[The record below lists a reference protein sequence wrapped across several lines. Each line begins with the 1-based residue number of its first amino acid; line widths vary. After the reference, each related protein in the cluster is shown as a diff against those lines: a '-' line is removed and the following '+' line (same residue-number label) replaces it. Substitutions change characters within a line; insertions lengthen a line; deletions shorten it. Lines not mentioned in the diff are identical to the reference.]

1 MSENAFSEEPI
12 GSRVVTGLSKISL
25 ALKTQAWKGAS
36 QQGLTPTQGQILAL
50 LAQKGER
57 RLGEVAFLLGIT
69 PATASDAVKVL
80 TAKGLVAKG
89 KGPGDARSVSL
100 SLTPQGLAE
109 AERTALWPDFL
120 LAAVESLEPEEQRVF
135 LRGLVKMIAAL
146 QEQGYIAPARM
157 CVTCTFFRPNLHPD
171 PARPHHCA
179 FVDAPFGEGELRL
192 ECADHQPAP
201 PERVRQAWA
210 GLGRLSPPEL

>member
-1 MSENAFSEEPI
+1 MSENAFSEQPI
-12 GSRVVTGLSKISL
+12 GSRVVTGLAKISL

-50 LAQKGER
+50 LGQKGDR
-57 RLGEVAFLLGIT
+57 RLGEIAESLGIT

-80 TAKGLVAKG
+80 VAKGLVVKNR
-89 KGPGDARSVSL
+89 GPGDARAVSL
-100 SLTPQGLAE
+100 GLTPEGRAE
-109 AERTALWPDFL
+109 ARRTALWPDFL
-120 LAAVESLEPEEQRVF
+120 LVAVERLEPEEQRVF
-135 LRGLVKMIAAL
+135 LRGLIKMIASL

-157 CVTCTFFRPNLHPD
+157 CVSCTFFRPNVHAD

-179 FVDAPFGEGELRL
+179 FVDAAFGERELRL

-201 PERVRQAWA
+201 PEQAQRA
-210 GLGRLSPPEL
+210 GAG